1 MSAKSAQSI
10 RVIGGKWRSR
20 IIGFP
25 AIDGLRPTGSRIR
38 ETLFNWLAPYIEGAR
53 CLDLFAGSGA
63 LSFEALSRG
72 AESCLA
78 LENSTD
84 IVKQLRANQVSLEA
98 NNLSLLKTDTRDYL
112 RTGNNQRPFDIVFLD
127 PPFADQLHTQI
138 SHLLADNGWLR
149 NEAFIYTESP
159 ASEHLSPPANWQPLR
174 KKTAGEVTYCLY
186 QHVELSAQLQ

>member
-127 PPFADQLHTQI
+127 PPYKEKELNNLLSFLINKKVLKQDGIIIIHRHKKQVDNLPNQI
-138 SHLLADNGWLR
+138 NIL
-149 NEAFIYTESP
+149 EE
-159 ASEHLSPPANWQPLR
+159 
-174 KKTAGEVTYCLY
+174 KKYGISKILFCNI
-186 QHVELSAQLQ
+186 S